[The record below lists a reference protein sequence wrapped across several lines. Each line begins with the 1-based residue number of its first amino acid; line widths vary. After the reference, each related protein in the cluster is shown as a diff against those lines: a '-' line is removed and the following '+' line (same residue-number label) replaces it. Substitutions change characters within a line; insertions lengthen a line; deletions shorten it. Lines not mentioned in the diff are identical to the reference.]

1 MVSELFGTFCSG
13 QHWAIHFLSR
23 ARMVGKQSSLLHHR
37 AVSCCLAGWGGW
49 GAGLRGGQGWEVGAA
64 VLKKALADSPSRWGS
79 FYPDP
84 HLSAAVCVRLPS
96 MATPRLLI
104 LPPGPSGRMN
114 LVPAPLWKSG
124 LHPPRHLLSISNSPV
139 SHPGTEACFP
149 LMALLSDSMPQHPQ
163 DREEKAGFQRL
174 AGWRQILALPLASR
188 VVSGK

>member
-13 QHWAIHFLSR
+13 QHGAIHLFSR
-23 ARMVGKQSSLLHHR
+23 ARMVGKHSSLLHHR
-37 AVSCCLAGWGGW
+37 AVSCCLVVGGS
-49 GAGLRGGQGWEVGAA
+49 GGQGWEVGAA
-64 VLKKALADSPSRWGS
+64 GLKKALADSPGRWGS

-114 LVPAPLWKSG
+114 LVPSPLWISG
-124 LHPPRHLLSISNSPV
+124 PHPPHHLLSVSSSPA
-139 SHPGTEACFP
+139 SHLGTEACFP

-163 DREEKAGFQRL
+163 DREEKAGFRRL
-174 AGWRQILALPLASR
+174 AGWRQILALPLASW